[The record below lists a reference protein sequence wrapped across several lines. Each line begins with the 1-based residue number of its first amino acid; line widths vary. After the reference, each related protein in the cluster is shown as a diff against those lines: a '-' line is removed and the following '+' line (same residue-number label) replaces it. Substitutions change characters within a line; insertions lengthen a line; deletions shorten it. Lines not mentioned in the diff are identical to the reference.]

1 MHACI
6 SYATFFAKNY
16 VHVCMYVCSEKTR
29 PFSSEPAVV
38 TVSPWDGKDAILA
51 VDEIPLD
58 ELFSD

>member
-1 MHACI
+1 
-6 SYATFFAKNY
+6 
-16 VHVCMYVCSEKTR
+16 MYVCSEKTR